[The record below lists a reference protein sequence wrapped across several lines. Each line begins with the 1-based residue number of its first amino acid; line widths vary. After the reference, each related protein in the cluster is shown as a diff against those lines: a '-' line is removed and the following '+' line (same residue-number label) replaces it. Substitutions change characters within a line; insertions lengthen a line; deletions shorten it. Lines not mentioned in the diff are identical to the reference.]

1 MRTWCWLTVV
11 SCLVGTVSCGG
22 RRPRPHGDGDGNH
35 PRDPEAQREYCRRT
49 YEDWKQPV
57 RTPKQT
63 PPNRDRKLSSA
74 GVASPMFGFVDT
86 TPTNVLALHG
96 GDCPDVG
103 GCGLNGSWLGSGVQF
118 RTLHLTA
125 GVPNEQG
132 LQIREFRKGGEL
144 LRIDVRG
151 QEVLGYT
158 AAGTVLR
165 GAALIGA
172 QLVIEH
178 VTGKDKIDRTYT
190 LTFEP
195 PAKLPPNPDYTQFWA
210 KCNAPGCVP
219 TPELYTFSAVSSD
232 GCDVRI
238 CKPGLADDFA
248 GSLKGTAVI
257 FRGDLYN
264 DDSYTVADEPPA
276 SFNGDVFNI
285 ACVGTSI
292 SKLHLLRHTVATG
305 HPAHIVP
312 IAERTT
318 MLKLFAADYC
328 GIGVPFTEDG
338 LPIRMAFS
346 NPDYTLTDPGYMFTN
361 AGSETIDAAWTPGG
375 AACIGTSRVHRIA
388 PPRPQGIVDGPA
400 DALRAQINAICNG
413 LHAKYPSGQTNI
425 QSCTAVG
432 NAPTPANPLSMG
444 NYATSGNP

>member
-1 MRTWCWLTVV
+1 MQTWSWLTVV
-11 SCLVGTVSCGG
+11 SCLVGTVGCGG
-22 RRPRPHGDGDGNH
+22 RPIRRDGDGGDH
-35 PRDPEAQREYCRRT
+35 REYCRRT
-49 YEDWKQPV
+49 YENW
-57 RTPKQT
+57 PKPTDKRPNDQRPNDRRPNVIRNPKVSSLGNASGLFGYVA
-63 PPNRDRKLSSA
+63 PPPS
-74 GVASPMFGFVDT
+74 
-86 TPTNVLALHG
+86 NVFSVIG
-96 GDCPDVG
+96 GDCPTVG

-132 LQIREFRKGGEL
+132 LQIREFRKGSQL

-158 AAGTVLR
+158 ATGTVLQ

-172 QLVIEH
+172 QLLIEH
-178 VTGKDKIDRTYT
+178 VGIKGEIDRTYT

-195 PAKLPPNPDYTQFWA
+195 PAKLPPGPDYTQFWA
-210 KCNAPGCVP
+210 KCNDVGCVA
-219 TPELYTFSAVSSD
+219 TPELYTFSAISSD
-232 GCDVRI
+232 GCEVRI

-248 GSLKGTAVI
+248 GSLKGTAVM
-257 FRGDLYN
+257 FRGDLY
-264 DDSYTVADEPPA
+264 DDNTYTVSNEPPA
-276 SFNGDVFNI
+276 SYNGDVFNI

-312 IAERTT
+312 VQERTA

-338 LPIRMAFS
+338 LPIRMAFN
-346 NPDYTLTDPGYMFTN
+346 NPDYTLSDAGYFF
-361 AGSETIDAAWTPGG
+361 GQSSGETIDAAWTPAG
-375 AACIGTSRVHRIA
+375 ASCIGMSRVHRIS
-388 PPRPQGIVDGPA
+388 PPRPWGIIDGNA
-400 DALRAQINAICNG
+400 DALRTQINAICNG
-413 LHAKYPSGQTNI
+413 LHAKYPSGKTNI
-425 QSCTAVG
+425 PNCATVG
-432 NAPTPANPLSMG
+432 NAPTPANPLSLG